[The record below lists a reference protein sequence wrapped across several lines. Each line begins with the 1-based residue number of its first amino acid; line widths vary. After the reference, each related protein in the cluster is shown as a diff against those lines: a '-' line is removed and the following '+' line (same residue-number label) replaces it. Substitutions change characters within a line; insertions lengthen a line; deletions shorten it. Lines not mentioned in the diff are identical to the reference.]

1 MTSLALF
8 NSLEAM
14 SFLALSVIFLFV
26 GPAIF
31 VGIVTMWA
39 NLKQKISYELTKIAY
54 ESIDSAVSVEVGK
67 IKHEI
72 SANLTAEINTAEIN
86 TEELYSRVSEI
97 NDKST
102 AEINKIKNEISNFT
116 AEIKARDNAFSSETN
131 RISAS
136 LNTIANKISEIE
148 KILEQHHNNFCEISS
163 KFAPINSSIE
173 ILQNDMAQ
181 RYAVIPRTDFDQQ
194 SVFEANSTN
203 ESETDS
209 RGSSTNSSSSFFGSS
224 SSSGKIKTK

>member
-8 NSLEAM
+8 NSSEAM
-14 SFLALSVIFLFV
+14 SFLALSIIFLFID
-26 GPAIF
+26 PAIF
-31 VGIVTMWA
+31 VGIITMWA

-72 SANLTAEINTAEIN
+72 SANLTAEINT
-86 TEELYSRVSEI
+86 EELYSRVSEI

-102 AEINKIKNEISNFT
+102 AE
-116 AEIKARDNAFSSETN
+116 TN
-131 RISAS
+131 RILAS
-136 LNTIANKISEIE
+136 LNTIANKIREIK

-163 KFAPINSSIE
+163 KFALINSSIE

-181 RYAVIPRTDFDQQ
+181 YYAVIPRPDFDQQ
-194 SVFEANSTN
+194 SVSEANLTN
-203 ESETDS
+203 ESETDL

>member
-8 NSLEAM
+8 NSSEAM
-14 SFLALSVIFLFV
+14 SFLALSVVFLFV

-181 RYAVIPRTDFDQQ
+181 RYAVIPRPDFDQQ
-194 SVFEANSTN
+194 SVCKCKYKSTHVIQVIINSQLN
-203 ESETDS
+203 DS
-209 RGSSTNSSSSFFGSS
+209 RFILSFERN
-224 SSSGKIKTK
+224 T

>member
-8 NSLEAM
+8 NSSEAM
-14 SFLALSVIFLFV
+14 SFLALSVVFLFV

-31 VGIVTMWA
+31 VGIVTMWV
-39 NLKQKISYELTKIAY
+39 NLKQKIFYELTKIAY

-102 AEINKIKNEISNFT
+102 AE
-116 AEIKARDNAFSSETN
+116 TN

-173 ILQNDMAQ
+173 ILQKDMAQ
-181 RYAVIPRTDFDQQ
+181 RYAVIPRPDFDQQ
-194 SVFEANSTN
+194 SVSEANSTN

>member
-1 MTSLALF
+1 MIILKSGF
-8 NSLEAM
+8 GYCRIQIY
-14 SFLALSVIFLFV
+14 F
-26 GPAIF
+26 
-31 VGIVTMWA
+31 GIYRFRHPT
-39 NLKQKISYELTKIAY
+39 L
-54 ESIDSAVSVEVGK
+54 
-67 IKHEI
+67 
-72 SANLTAEINTAEIN
+72 
-86 TEELYSRVSEI
+86 
-97 NDKST
+97 

-116 AEIKARDNAFSSETN
+116 AKIKARDNAFSSETN

-181 RYAVIPRTDFDQQ
+181 RYAVIPRPDFDQQ
-194 SVFEANSTN
+194 SVSEANSTN